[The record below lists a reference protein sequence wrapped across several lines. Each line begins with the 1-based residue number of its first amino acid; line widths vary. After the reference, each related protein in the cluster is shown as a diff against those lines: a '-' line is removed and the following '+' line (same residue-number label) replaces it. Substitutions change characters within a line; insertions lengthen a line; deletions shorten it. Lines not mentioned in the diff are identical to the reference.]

1 MSTVANGVGTQST
14 TNTTT
19 YTTASFTPTAGDFLV
34 AVVVASDTA
43 TDGTLTD
50 SQGLLWE
57 LVDSHTTFT
66 TNRLMIFAAR
76 QPADASAMTVT
87 WDCTADAATACII
100 QVVRFV
106 GSDGYIR
113 QVATLNSGAGTTTPT
128 CTFPVA
134 CLSSSSIIF
143 IQANLSNPHGMTKP
157 ASPYLV
163 LVGTVTSTP
172 STSSYIAYRNTGETT
187 DTITA
192 GGTSATDWVS
202 VAVEVYNTG
211 VGAQPSSNNSNG
223 YYGNCIGI

>member
-14 TNTTT
+14 ANTTT
-19 YTTASFTPTAGDFLV
+19 YTTASFTPTAGDLLV
-34 AVVVASDTA
+34 VVVVASDTA
-43 TDGTLTD
+43 TDGTLID
-50 SQGLLWE
+50 SQGLVWE

-76 QPADASAMTVT
+76 QPAAASAMTVT

-106 GSDGYIR
+106 GSGGYIR

-163 LVGTVTSTP
+163 LVGAVTTTP
-172 STSSYIAYRNTGETT
+172 TTSSYIAYRNTGETT

>member
-1 MSTVANGVGTQST
+1 MSTVANGVGSQST
-14 TNTTT
+14 VNTTS

-34 AVVVASDTA
+34 AVVVAADTA

-57 LVDSHTTFT
+57 LVSSNTTFT
-66 TNRLMIFAAR
+66 TNKLLIFAAK
-76 QPADASAMTVT
+76 QPATATAMTVT

-100 QVVRFV
+100 QVARFV
-106 GSDGYIR
+106 GSDRYIR
-113 QVATLNSGAGTTTPT
+113 QVANLNSGAATTTPT

-143 IQANLSNPHGMTKP
+143 IQANLSNPHALTKP
-157 ASPYLV
+157 ANPYLV
-163 LVGTVTSTP
+163 LVGSNTSTP
-172 STSSYIAYRNTGETT
+172 STSSYMAYRNTGETT

>member
-1 MSTVANGVGTQST
+1 MSTVSNGGATQST
-14 TNTTT
+14 ANTTT

-34 AVVVASDTA
+34 VVVVASDTA

-50 SQGLLWE
+50 SQGLVWE
-57 LVDSHTTFT
+57 LVDGHTTFT

-76 QPADASAMTVT
+76 QPAAASAMTIT
-87 WDCTADAATACII
+87 WDCTEDAATACII
-100 QVVRFV
+100 SVVRFA

-113 QVATLNSGAGTTTPT
+113 QVATLNSGAATTTPT

-163 LVGTVTSTP
+163 LVGSVSSTP
-172 STSSYIAYRNTGETT
+172 TQGCHIAYRNTGETT

-202 VAVEVYNTG
+202 IAVEVYNTE
-211 VGAQPSSNNSNG
+211 VGAQPSRNNSG

>member
-14 TNTTT
+14 ANTTT

-50 SQGLLWE
+50 SQGLVWE

-76 QPADASAMTVT
+76 QRAAASAMTVT

-100 QVVRFV
+100 QVARFV

-134 CLSSSSIIF
+134 CLSSSSILF
-143 IQANLSNPHGMTKP
+143 IQSNLSNPHGMTKP

-163 LVGTVTSTP
+163 LVGGNTLSPT
-172 STSSYIAYRNTGETT
+172 TSSYTAYRNTGETT

-202 VAVEVYNTG
+202 VAVEVYNNG

>member
-1 MSTVANGVGTQST
+1 MSTVANGIATQST
-14 TNTTT
+14 ANTTT

-34 AVVVASDTA
+34 VVVVASDTA

-50 SQGLLWE
+50 SQGLVWE

-76 QPADASAMTVT
+76 QPTAASAMTVT
-87 WDCTADAATACII
+87 WDCTEDAATACII
-100 QVVRFV
+100 HVVRFV

-113 QVATLNSGAGTTTPT
+113 QVATLNSGAATTTPT

-163 LVGTVTSTP
+163 LVGGVTTTP
-172 STSSYIAYRNTGETT
+172 TTSSYIAYRNTGETT

-202 VAVEVYNTG
+202 IAVEVYNTG

-223 YYGNCIGI
+223 YYGNCIRI